1 MALPET
7 ESLWYMAQSPGH
19 RRLLKHPV
27 ITSFLWMKWQRI
39 RKDSTEYNSQT
50 FPVRLEH
57 RESKIEKKQLNYF
70 SIMFIMGAHICGM
83 SPPAVNRLGLA
94 ILLTIP
100 SREKEEYILPSEY
113 YLSPRL
119 LTEGW
124 GATAG
129 FIYSFEVSKCQ
140 IPKNVVLFST
150 CLSELQETF

>member
-39 RKDSTEYNSQT
+39 RKDSTENNTQT

-57 RESKIEKKQLNYF
+57 KERQIEKKQLNYF

-94 ILLTIP
+94 ILLTI
-100 SREKEEYILPSEY
+100 SSKEKEEYLLTSEY
-113 YLSPRL
+113 YLSPHL
-119 LTEGW
+119 LIEGW
-124 GATAG
+124 WAAVV
-129 FIYSFEVSKCQ
+129 FIY
-140 IPKNVVLFST
+140 
-150 CLSELQETF
+150 